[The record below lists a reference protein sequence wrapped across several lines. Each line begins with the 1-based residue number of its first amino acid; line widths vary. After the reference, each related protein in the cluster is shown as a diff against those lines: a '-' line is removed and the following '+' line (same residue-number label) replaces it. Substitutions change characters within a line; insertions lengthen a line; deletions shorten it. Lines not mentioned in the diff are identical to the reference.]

1 MKQRVPGRT
10 WYSASG
16 HRRPRLLIEDDHPAL
31 EISDFAAF
39 RDAGFD
45 VAFCSGPGGAPA
57 SCPLLGG
64 ADCDVLAG
72 ADVVLHGLEGGL
84 AANIRWWHPEV
95 QVIVKGGT
103 TAGGCS
109 AVPACCSVK
118 GQVDAVRRAL
128 PKAATLKTAA
138 RAETEDKDEQR
149 RATNLP
155 ERSS

>member
-1 MKQRVPGRT
+1 MKQRVPGRA
-10 WYSASG
+10 WYSAAER
-16 HRRPRLLIEDDHPAL
+16 RRPRLLIEDDHPAL

-45 VAFCSGPGGAPA
+45 VAFCSGPGGAPE

-84 AANIRWWHPEV
+84 VADIRWWHPELP
-95 QVIVKGGT
+95 VIVKGGT

-128 PKAATLKTAA
+128 PKAATNETAA
-138 RAETEDKDEQR
+138 RAETEDKDEER

-155 ERSS
+155 ERSG

>member
-10 WYSASG
+10 WYSASER
-16 HRRPRLLIEDDHPAL
+16 RRPRLLIEDDHPAL

-45 VAFCSGPGGAPA
+45 VAFCSGPGGAPE

-84 AANIRWWHPEV
+84 VADIRWWHPELP
-95 QVIVKGGT
+95 VIVKGGT

-109 AVPACCSVK
+109 AIPACCSV
-118 GQVDAVRRAL
+118 Q
-128 PKAATLKTAA
+128 AAT
-138 RAETEDKDEQR
+138 
-149 RATNLP
+149 ATW
-155 ERSS
+155 S

>member
-10 WYSASG
+10 WYSAAER
-16 HRRPRLLIEDDHPAL
+16 RRPRLLIEDDHPAL

-39 RDAGFD
+39 RDAGVD
-45 VAFCSGPGGAPA
+45 VAFCSGPGGSPE

-72 ADVVLHGLEGGL
+72 ADVVLQGLEGGL
-84 AANIRWWHPEV
+84 VADIRWWHPELP
-95 QVIVKGGT
+95 VIVKGGT

-109 AVPACCSVK
+109 AIPACCSVK
-118 GQVDAVRRAL
+118 GQLDAVRRAL
-128 PKAATLKTAA
+128 SKAA
-138 RAETEDKDEQR
+138 RDEAKER

-155 ERSS
+155 EQNSY

>member
-10 WYSASG
+10 WYSAAER
-16 HRRPRLLIEDDHPAL
+16 RRPRLLIEDDHPAL

-45 VAFCSGPGGAPA
+45 VAFCSGPGGSPE

-72 ADVVLHGLEGGL
+72 ADVVLHGLEKGL
-84 AANIRWWHPEV
+84 AADIRWWHPELP
-95 QVIVKGGT
+95 VIVKGGT

-109 AVPACCSVK
+109 AIPACCSVK
-118 GQVDAVRRAL
+118 GQLDAVRRAL
-128 PKAATLKTAA
+128 SKAA
-138 RAETEDKDEQR
+138 RDEAKER

-155 ERSS
+155 EQNSY

>member
-10 WYSASG
+10 WYSASE
-16 HRRPRLLIEDDHPAL
+16 HYRPRLLIEDDHPAL

-45 VAFCSGPGGAPA
+45 VAFCSGPGGAPE

-84 AANIRWWHPEV
+84 VANIRWWHPELR
-95 QVIVKGGT
+95 VIVKGGT
-103 TAGGCS
+103 MAGGCS

-128 PKAATLKTAA
+128 LKAATNETAA
-138 RAETEDKDEQR
+138 RDETEDKDEER

>member
-10 WYSASG
+10 WYSASER
-16 HRRPRLLIEDDHPAL
+16 RRPRLLIEDDHPAL

-45 VAFCSGPGGAPA
+45 VAFCSGPGVAPE

-64 ADCDVLAG
+64 ANCDVLAG

-84 AANIRWWHPEV
+84 VANIRWWHPELP
-95 QVIVKGGT
+95 VIAKGGT

-109 AVPACCSVK
+109 GVPACCSVK

-128 PKAATLKTAA
+128 SKAA
-138 RAETEDKDEQR
+138 RDETEDKDETAARDEER
-149 RATNLP
+149 RATNLL